1 MEEAAMTVEEWV
13 AEYGRAWRE
22 KDADAAVELFAPDA
36 EYRSSPFREP
46 AVGSE
51 QIRAYWDGVTSA
63 QENVTVRMGAPF
75 VDGDVVAVEW
85 WATMI
90 EDGEET
96 TIPGC
101 LLLRF
106 AADGRCAALREY
118 WFQKPGRHEPH
129 PGWGE

>member
-1 MEEAAMTVEEWV
+1 MTVDEWV
-13 AEYGRAWRE
+13 DAYGRAWRE
-22 KDADAAVELFAPDA
+22 RDADAAVGLFTEDA
-36 EYRSSPFREP
+36 EYRSSPFRQP
-46 AVGSE
+46 AVGAE
-51 QIRAYWDGVTSA
+51 AIRAYWEGVTST
-63 QENVTVRMGAPF
+63 QEDVAVRMGTPF
-75 VDGDVVAVEW
+75 VAGDVVAVEW

-106 AADGRCAALREY
+106 AADGRCTALREY
-118 WFQKPGRHEPH
+118 WFQKPGRREPH

>member
-1 MEEAAMTVEEWV
+1 MTVEEWV
-13 AEYGRAWRE
+13 DAYGRAWRE
-22 KDADAAVELFAPDA
+22 RDADSAAGLFTEHA
-36 EYRSSPFREP
+36 EYRVSPFREP
-46 AVGSE
+46 VVGSKA
-51 QIRAYWDGVTSA
+51 IHAYWEDVTST
-63 QENVTVRMGAPF
+63 QEEVDVRMGTPF
-75 VDGDVVAVEW
+75 ATGDVVAAEW
-85 WATMI
+85 WATMV

-118 WFQKPGRHEPH
+118 WFQKPGRRDPH